1 MNGVSV
7 YPLPLSCHLLT
18 PIKAWISWLNLS
30 VLLGTLA
37 LALFNASEDV
47 VARQFAYAYALISIG
62 VLVNARTFAI
72 CDQPMLML
80 RDLGLW
86 FCNLSE

>member
-37 LALFNASEDV
+37 IALFNASRDV
-47 VARQFAYAYALISIG
+47 VARRFAYAYALISIG
-62 VLVNARTFAI
+62 VLVNTRKFA
-72 CDQPMLML
+72 L
-80 RDLGLW
+80 
-86 FCNLSE
+86 CN